1 MIEGLLQRW
10 RALAERE
17 RRLLGLCAVVVCAAA
32 SYLLLIEPA
41 WVGRER
47 IAAQLPGLREQVAQ
61 IDLLSAEARSL
72 SAAATPRGSMQSI
85 RLRVDQSIDSAG
97 LRGALQQIQSNDSL
111 IDLRF
116 RGTAFA
122 GWLVWLDGLLRET
135 RLRVS
140 DLAVTRDTEAGLV
153 SIRVVL
159 ELPGSAG
166 R

>member
-1 MIEGLLQRW
+1 
-10 RALAERE
+10 
-17 RRLLGLCAVVVCAAA
+17 
-32 SYLLLIEPA
+32 
-41 WVGRER
+41 
-47 IAAQLPGLREQVAQ
+47 
-61 IDLLSAEARSL
+61 
-72 SAAATPRGSMQSI
+72 MQSI